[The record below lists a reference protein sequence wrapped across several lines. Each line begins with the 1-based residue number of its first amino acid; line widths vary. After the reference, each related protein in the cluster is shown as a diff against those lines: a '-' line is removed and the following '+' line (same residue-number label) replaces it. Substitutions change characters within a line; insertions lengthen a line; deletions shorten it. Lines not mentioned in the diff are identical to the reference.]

1 MIKKW
6 IAAISLGVLLSLNCS
21 AGVVEKAF
29 NGLEFG
35 VTPALAIE
43 RIEGHCESI
52 ETINVEPPVIPI
64 ARERETHVLCRN
76 YKKDEGPGTDE
87 GHGISEVV
95 FVFGDGSLDLIEA
108 HGGVV
113 ASLSVFAGAEPQE
126 FLDFAVYFEDMLL
139 TNPVADVAWLLTPKS
154 LHPHMFLWHN
164 PVLTANATREFKASA
179 AIPAVLPFGSS
190 IDEVGPLLENS
201 CDMTSRQEIEEVWL
215 PTKPSR
221 QTQINCYGYDYAGFL
236 RKIEAIFGDDILQVA
251 WILTGAGEEDRLR
264 QSLVKE
270 FGAARSDN
278 GVYEVFNNGRVALR
292 KDKPEVLMLA
302 EDLVPY
308 YQEEFGELE
317 PGSK

>member
-6 IAAISLGVLLSLNCS
+6 MAAVSLSLGVLLSVNCS
-21 AGVVEKAF
+21 AGIVEKAF

-35 VTPALAIE
+35 AAPASAIE
-43 RIEGHCESI
+43 RIEAQCGSI

-76 YKKDEGPGTDE
+76 YNTGEGPGI
-87 GHGISEVV
+87 GEVV
-95 FVFGDGSLDLIEA
+95 FVFGDDSLALVEA

-113 ASLSVFAGAEPQE
+113 AALSVLAGAEPQE
-126 FLDFAVYFEDMLL
+126 FLDYVVYFEDMLL
-139 TNPVADVAWLLTPKS
+139 TNPVADAAWLLTPES
-154 LHPHMFLWHN
+154 LHPHMFMWRN
-164 PVLTANATREFKASA
+164 PVLAANASATRKFVASA
-179 AIPAVLPFGSS
+179 AIPADLKFGSS

-201 CDMTSRQEIEEVWL
+201 CERTSRQEIEEVWL
-215 PTKPSR
+215 PTNPSR

-236 RKIEAIFGDDILQVA
+236 RKIEAVFGDGILQVA
-251 WILTGAGEEDRLR
+251 WILTGTGEEGRLR

-270 FGAARSDN
+270 FGAAQSDN

-308 YQEEFGELE
+308 YQEDFGEPE